1 MTDQRSDAPEPAL
14 GLSLGQDPETQER
27 FLRLLL
33 RLARRPG
40 GAGLG
45 RGSDRA
51 GARCGDRQHDRA
63 DDGPGGDREGRVA
76 ESWAPWWSPA
86 APMIRGRDKERGP
99 APAS

>member
-45 RGSDRA
+45 RGSELPERA
-51 GARCGDRQHDRA
+51 VVTA
-63 DDGPGGDREGRVA
+63 
-76 ESWAPWWSPA
+76 STI
-86 APMIRGRDKERGP
+86 APMTVQAAIAVASRRVVGP
-99 APAS
+99 MVIPSQRQ